1 MVTLKISYF
10 APHPKANESQKE
22 QLSSFVCLKVQHP
35 KNVSSLL
42 ISALKPV
49 SLPLLFYITSVCCQL
64 APVHY
69 TPKQPIKSLLG
80 RKEVPVLNGP
90 SAVAHT
96 SWRES
101 ETL

>member
-1 MVTLKISYF
+1 MVTLEISYF
-10 APHPKANESQKE
+10 APHPKVNESQRE
-22 QLSSFVCLKVQHP
+22 QLGSFVCLKVPHP

-42 ISALKPV
+42 IGALKPV
-49 SLPLLFYITSVCCQL
+49 SSPLLLCITSVCCQL

-80 RKEVPVLNGP
+80 RKEVPVSNGP

-101 ETL
+101 EAL